1 MENTLTVTEV
11 SRAYGVSARM
21 LRHYEKLGLISSDR
35 KEDYSYRIYRP
46 EDIQRLRQT
55 LVLRKLRLSLKEI
68 GSILND
74 PGPAAAISVF
84 EKNLSQLNEEIQALQ
99 AVRSVT
105 DAFLQALRQRQ
116 TLPAGEV
123 ILHDS
128 QLLAL
133 ADALSPTSTLIQ
145 EERRKMMENLK
156 QADQASQKL
165 KDVRIVHLPESDV
178 AAAHFVGDDPES
190 RAGEMI
196 SDFVRKEKLWQKH
209 PGLRLYGFN
218 HPSPMDETGFH
229 GYEFW
234 ITIPDGMEVP
244 PPLEKKH
251 FPGGTYAA
259 HMIPMGNFEEWEW
272 LYEWVQNSDEYEYAG
287 NGSPENMFDNL
298 EEHLNYHDHILE
310 TQDGEPQTTQLDLLI
325 PVRRKA
331 KSYPVRHESTD
342 FPTR

>member
-1 MENTLTVTEV
+1 MEDALTVTEV
-11 SRAYGVSARM
+11 TRTYGVSARM
-21 LRHYEKLGLISSDR
+21 LRHYEKLGLIESDR
-35 KEDYSYRIYRP
+35 KEDYAYRVYRP
-46 EDIQRLRQT
+46 EDIQRLRQI

-68 GSILND
+68 RSILND
-74 PGPAAAISVF
+74 PGPAAAISAF
-84 EKNLSQLNEEIQALQ
+84 EKNISQMDEEIQTLQ
-99 AVRSVT
+99 SVRSVIE
-105 DAFLQALRQRQ
+105 AFLQAFKQRQ

-123 ILHDS
+123 ILQDS
-128 QLLAL
+128 QLLVM
-133 ADALSPTSTLIQ
+133 ADALSPAATLIQ
-145 EERRKMMENLK
+145 EERRKIMDNLR
-156 QADQASQKL
+156 QADKASRTL

-178 AAAHFVGDDPES
+178 AAAHFAGDDPEN

-196 SDFVRKEKLWQKH
+196 SDFVRTEKLWEKH

-234 ITIPDGMEVP
+234 ITIPDGMEVQ

-251 FPGGTYAA
+251 FTGGTYAA

-287 NGSPENMFDNL
+287 TGSPDNMFDNL

-310 TQDGEPQTTQLDLLI
+310 TCDGEPQTAQLDLLI
-325 PVRRKA
+325 PVKRK
-331 KSYPVRHESTD
+331 KRD
-342 FPTR
+342 Q

>member
-1 MENTLTVTEV
+1 MEDALTVTEV
-11 SRAYGVSARM
+11 TRTYGVSARM
-21 LRHYEKLGLISSDR
+21 LRHYEKLGLIESDR
-35 KEDYSYRIYRP
+35 KEDYAYRVYRP
-46 EDIQRLRQT
+46 EDIQRLRQI

-68 GSILND
+68 RSILND
-74 PGPAAAISVF
+74 PGPAAAISAF
-84 EKNLSQLNEEIQALQ
+84 EKNISQMDEEIQTLQ
-99 AVRSVT
+99 SVRSVIE
-105 DAFLQALRQRQ
+105 AFLQALKQRQ

-123 ILHDS
+123 ILQDS
-128 QLLAL
+128 QLLVM
-133 ADALSPTSTLIQ
+133 ADALSPAATLIQ
-145 EERRKMMENLK
+145 EERRKIMDNLR
-156 QADQASQKL
+156 QADKASRTL

-178 AAAHFVGDDPES
+178 AAAHFAGDDPEN

-196 SDFVRKEKLWQKH
+196 SDFVRTEKLWEKH

-234 ITIPDGMEVP
+234 ITIPDGMEVQ

-251 FPGGTYAA
+251 FAGGTYAA

-287 NGSPENMFDNL
+287 TGSPDNMFDNL

-310 TQDGEPQTTQLDLLI
+310 TCDGEPQTAQLDLLI
-325 PVRRKA
+325 PVKRK
-331 KSYPVRHESTD
+331 KRD
-342 FPTR
+342 Q

>member
-1 MENTLTVTEV
+1 MTVTEV

-21 LRHYEKLGLISSDR
+21 LRHYEKLGLISSGR
-35 KEDYSYRIYRP
+35 KEDYSYRVYRP
-46 EDIQRLRQT
+46 EDIQRLRQI

-84 EKNLSQLNEEIQALQ
+84 ERNLSQMDEEIQALQ
-99 AVRSVT
+99 AVRSVI
-105 DAFLQALRQRQ
+105 DAFLHALKQRQ

-123 ILHDS
+123 ILQDS
-128 QLLAL
+128 QLLSL
-133 ADALSPTSTLIQ
+133 ANTLSPAATLIQ
-145 EERRKMMENLK
+145 EERRKIMENL
-156 QADQASQKL
+156 QQFDPASRKL
-165 KDVRIVHLPESDV
+165 KDVRIVHLPGSDV
-178 AAAHFVGDDPES
+178 AAARFVGDDPES

-196 SDFVRKEKLWQKH
+196 SDFVRKEKLWEKH

-244 PPLEKKH
+244 PPLEKKR
-251 FPGGTYAA
+251 FVGGTYAA
-259 HMIPMGNFEEWEW
+259 HMIPMGNFEEWEG
-272 LYEWVQNSDEYEYAG
+272 LFDWVQSSDEYEYAG

-310 TQDGEPQTTQLDLLI
+310 TQDGEPQTAQLDLLI

-331 KSYPVRHESTD
+331 K
-342 FPTR
+342 

>member
-1 MENTLTVTEV
+1 MENALTVTEV

-35 KEDYSYRIYRP
+35 KEDYSYRVYRP
-46 EDIQRLRQT
+46 EDIQRLRQI

-74 PGPAAAISVF
+74 RGPATAISVF

-105 DAFLQALRQRQ
+105 DAFLLALRQRK

-123 ILHDS
+123 ILQDS

-156 QADQASQKL
+156 QADQTPQKL
-165 KDVRIVHLPESDV
+165 KDVRIVHIPGSDV
-178 AAAHFVGDDPES
+178 AAAHFVGDDPEN

-196 SDFVRKEKLWQKH
+196 SDFVRAEKLWKKH

-218 HPSPMDETGFH
+218 HPSPMDETGWH
-229 GYEFW
+229 GGAAALGKEALCRWHLCRAHDPHGEF
-234 ITIPDGMEVP
+234 
-244 PPLEKKH
+244 
-251 FPGGTYAA
+251 
-259 HMIPMGNFEEWEW
+259 
-272 LYEWVQNSDEYEYAG
+272 
-287 NGSPENMFDNL
+287 
-298 EEHLNYHDHILE
+298 
-310 TQDGEPQTTQLDLLI
+310 
-325 PVRRKA
+325 
-331 KSYPVRHESTD
+331 
-342 FPTR
+342 

>member
-35 KEDYSYRIYRP
+35 KEDYSYRVYRP
-46 EDIQRLRQT
+46 EDIRRLRQI
-55 LVLRKLRLSLKEI
+55 LVLRKLRLPLKEI
-68 GSILND
+68 GGILND

-84 EKNLSQLNEEIQALQ
+84 EKNLSQMDEEIQALQ
-99 AVRSVT
+99 AVRGVIE
-105 DAFLQALRQRQ
+105 AFLEALRQRK
-116 TLPAGEV
+116 TLPAGDV
-123 ILHDS
+123 ILQDS

-133 ADALSPTSTLIQ
+133 ADALSPTATLIR
-145 EERRKMMENLK
+145 EERRKIMENFN
-156 QADQASQKL
+156 QSDRAFRKL

-178 AAAHFVGDDPES
+178 AAARFVGDDPES

-196 SDFVRKEKLWQKH
+196 SDFVRKEKLWEKH

-272 LYEWVQNSDEYEYAG
+272 LYEWVQSSDEYEYAG

-310 TQDGEPQTTQLDLLI
+310 TQAGEPQTAQLDLLI

-331 KSYPVRHESTD
+331 K
-342 FPTR
+342 

>member
-1 MENTLTVTEV
+1 MEDALTVTEV
-11 SRAYGVSARM
+11 TRTYGVSARM
-21 LRHYEKLGLISSDR
+21 LRHYEKLGLIESDR
-35 KEDYSYRIYRP
+35 KEDYAYRVYRP
-46 EDIQRLRQT
+46 EDIQRLRQI

-68 GSILND
+68 RSILND
-74 PGPAAAISVF
+74 PGPAAAISAF
-84 EKNLSQLNEEIQALQ
+84 EKNISQMDEEIQTLQ
-99 AVRSVT
+99 SVRSVIE
-105 DAFLQALRQRQ
+105 AFLQALKQRQ

-123 ILHDS
+123 ILQDS
-128 QLLAL
+128 QLLVM
-133 ADALSPTSTLIQ
+133 ADALSPAATLIQ
-145 EERRKMMENLK
+145 EERRKIMDNLR
-156 QADQASQKL
+156 QADKASRAL

-178 AAAHFVGDDPES
+178 AAAHFAGDDPEN

-196 SDFVRKEKLWQKH
+196 SDFVRTEKLWEKH

-234 ITIPDGMEVP
+234 ITIPDGMEVQ

-251 FPGGTYAA
+251 FAGGTYAA

-287 NGSPENMFDNL
+287 TGSPDNMFDNL

-310 TQDGEPQTTQLDLLI
+310 TCDGEPQTAQLDLLI
-325 PVRRKA
+325 PVKRK
-331 KSYPVRHESTD
+331 KRD
-342 FPTR
+342 Q

>member
-1 MENTLTVTEV
+1 MENTMTVTEV

-21 LRHYEKLGLISSDR
+21 LRHYEKLGLISSGR
-35 KEDYSYRIYRP
+35 KEDYSYRVYRP
-46 EDIQRLRQT
+46 EDIQRLRQI

-84 EKNLSQLNEEIQALQ
+84 EKSLSQMNEEIQALQ
-99 AVRSVT
+99 AVHSVIE
-105 DAFLQALRQRQ
+105 AFLEALRRRQ

-123 ILHDS
+123 ILQDTH
-128 QLLAL
+128 LLAL
-133 ADALSPTSTLIQ
+133 ANALSPAATLIQ
-145 EERRKMMENLK
+145 EERSKMMDYLK
-156 QADQASQKL
+156 QADQASRKL
-165 KDVRIVHLPESDV
+165 KDVRIVHLPESNV
-178 AAAHFVGDDPES
+178 AAAHFVGDDPEN

-196 SDFVRKEKLWQKH
+196 SDFVRKEKLWGKH

-244 PPLEKKH
+244 PPLTKKH
-251 FPGGTYAA
+251 FAGGTYAA
-259 HMIPMGNFEEWEW
+259 HMIPMGNFEEWEG
-272 LYEWVQNSDEYEYAG
+272 LFDWVQNNDEYEYAG
-287 NGSPENMFDNL
+287 CGSPENMFDNL

-310 TQDGEPQTTQLDLLI
+310 THEGEPQTAQLDLLI
-325 PVRRKA
+325 PVRRKSKDCS
-331 KSYPVRHESTD
+331 KS
-342 FPTR
+342 